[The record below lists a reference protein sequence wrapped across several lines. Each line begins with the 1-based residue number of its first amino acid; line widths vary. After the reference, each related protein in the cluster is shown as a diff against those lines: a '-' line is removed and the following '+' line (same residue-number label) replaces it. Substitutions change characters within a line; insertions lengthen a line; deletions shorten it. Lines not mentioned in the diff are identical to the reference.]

1 VYLVALFCAVVLGR
15 SAEKDQH
22 NPEDLET
29 NQDTPLVSPQ
39 SRKTDP
45 KLDMKIAH
53 QPGQSEPHQEII
65 SSFKNVGKDAP
76 RKSELIGEAKS
87 ELLELPPVPAVPLNP
102 ALSAV
107 KVEDFFFFTFR
118 LTYTADRM

>member
-1 VYLVALFCAVVLGR
+1 V
-15 SAEKDQH
+15 
-22 NPEDLET
+22 
-29 NQDTPLVSPQ
+29 
-39 SRKTDP
+39 
-45 KLDMKIAH
+45 KIAH
-53 QPGQSEPHQEII
+53 QPGQPDEPHTEII